1 MHVDVV
7 ALLEDGLRSVGRE
20 SLLSPGLEAHSTIA
34 LDFAD
39 TASIMIDQIDGQVW
53 LSAALDVTEQRWESA
68 AVAVLACVSEQSEF
82 IASRAPAVFKR
93 SGAVDLYALVHPD
106 YLTDSATFM
115 RALEGFQ
122 DRVKRLV
129 EALS

>member
-20 SLLSPGLEAHSTIA
+20 SLMSAKLEAHSTIA

-39 TASIMIDQIDGQVW
+39 SPSIMIDQIEGEVW
-53 LSAALDVTEQRWESA
+53 LSSSVEVTDERWERA
-68 AVAVLACVSEQSEF
+68 AVAILDCVSEQSEF
-82 IASRAPAVFKR
+82 IASRAPAVFR
-93 SGAVDLYALVHPD
+93 RQGFVDLYALTSPR
-106 YLTDSATFM
+106 YLGDSDTFI

-122 DRVKRLV
+122 ARVRRLIEV
-129 EALS
+129 LA

>member
-53 LSAALDVTEQRWESA
+53 LSAALDVSEQRWESSA
-68 AVAVLACVSEQSEF
+68 SAVLACVSEQSDF

-93 SGAVDLYALVHPD
+93 SGVVDLYALVHTSF
-106 YLTDSATFM
+106 LEDSATFM
-115 RALEGFQ
+115 RALEAFQ